1 MPFYLSTIYSTLYLL
16 TAGSLATPRYPNRSF
31 SRWTTGA
38 SNTRVVAKPENNKNQ
53 GFGSVT
59 FNLADP
65 GYLDKDLLENTIE
78 EKSEK

>member
-38 SNTRVVAKPENNKNQ
+38 SNTRVVAKPEN
-53 GFGSVT
+53 ST
-59 FNLADP
+59 IRHI
-65 GYLDKDLLENTIE
+65 YLDKDLLENTIE
-78 EKSEK
+78 YKMSIREI